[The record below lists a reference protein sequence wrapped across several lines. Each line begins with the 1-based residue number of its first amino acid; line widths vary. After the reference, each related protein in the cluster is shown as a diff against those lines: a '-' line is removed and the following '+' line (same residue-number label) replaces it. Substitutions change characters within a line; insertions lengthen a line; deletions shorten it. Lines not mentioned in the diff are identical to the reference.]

1 MKTSSYVFCLLATL
15 ILSNQSFSQQA
26 TPGTAGKAAVP
37 YLWVKVA
44 DAKKPAR
51 AIPYGSQVLPN
62 DPNVRSET
70 AVARGAY
77 VSSTATLKYLAYS
90 NGRGCS
96 AWMINNRS
104 RQGREMQLKDCEL
117 MVPAPGYSIE
127 WRTID
132 EQKLRRM
139 TDEQIRKM
147 GAVKLEILLSG
158 RGNYSG
164 FITRIKS
171 QQGNIAATFYGRL
184 AHLPPKIPRRL
195 VQVDATREI
204 EGPTQVLLFKQNSA
218 TGAGSNGPAPKP
230 PQ

>member
-1 MKTSSYVFCLLATL
+1 MKTYACIICLFVIL
-15 ILSNQSFSQQA
+15 IQSNQCFAQQA

-37 YLWVKVA
+37 YLWVKTT
-44 DAKKPAR
+44 DGRESER
-51 AIPYGSQVLPN
+51 AIPYGCQVLPN
-62 DPNVRSET
+62 DPNIRSES
-70 AVARGAY
+70 AVARGSY
-77 VSSTATLKYLAYS
+77 ITSTATLKYLAYS

-96 AWMINNRS
+96 AWMINNQS
-104 RQGREMQLKDCEL
+104 RQGRELPLKDCEL
-117 MVPAPGYSIE
+117 MVPAPGYTIE

-139 TDEQIRKM
+139 TDEQLSQM
-147 GAVKLEILLSG
+147 GAVKLEILLAG

-184 AHLPPKIPRRL
+184 AHLPPKIPHRL

-204 EGPTQVLLFKQNSA
+204 EGPTQILLFKQNSA
-218 TGAGSNGPAPKP
+218 TGAGSNGPAPTL